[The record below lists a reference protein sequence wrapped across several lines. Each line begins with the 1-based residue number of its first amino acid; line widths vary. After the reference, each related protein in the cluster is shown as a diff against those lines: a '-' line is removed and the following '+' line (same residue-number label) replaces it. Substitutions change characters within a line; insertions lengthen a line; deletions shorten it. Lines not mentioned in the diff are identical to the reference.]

1 MLATLS
7 GAGEA
12 DVGAASG
19 VVNTAVQLGLSAGPG
34 RSAQRSSGGWAGHG
48 FASVTQTG
56 LLVGLGLCVVA
67 LPVGLLP
74 AGVRE
79 PRAVR

>member
-12 DVGAASG
+12 DGGAASG

-34 RSAQRSSGGWAGHG
+34 TIGTAFFGRLPGHG
-48 FASVTQTG
+48 IASAPQTG